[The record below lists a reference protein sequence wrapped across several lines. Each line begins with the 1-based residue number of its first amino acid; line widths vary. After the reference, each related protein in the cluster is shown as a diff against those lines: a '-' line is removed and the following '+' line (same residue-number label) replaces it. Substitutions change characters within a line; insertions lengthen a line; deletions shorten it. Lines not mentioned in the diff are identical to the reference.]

1 MAEVE
6 GQDTTPSPGGGG
18 DGAPDDLAVALS
30 RIARSLEHEDDVQ
43 GTLDAIVSSAIGTV
57 PGAQHASISKIKNRR
72 EVTTVASTSELS
84 RRVDQAQY
92 DASEGPCLDVLY
104 QRRTVHVPDMAT
116 ERQWPG
122 FSRKA
127 SELGVGSMLSV
138 QLFVEGDDLGAL
150 NLINES
156 PHAFDEDSE
165 HVGLLFASHAA
176 VAIVGAEREAQF
188 RDALALRDVIGQA
201 MGILMERHGFTA
213 NRSFAVLV
221 RLSQNQNR
229 KLHDL
234 ARQIVDARVL
244 PGT

>member
-1 MAEVE
+1 MMDRDSEDV
-6 GQDTTPSPGGGG
+6 GPSGGHGGGS
-18 DGAPDDLAVALS
+18 APEDRAVALS
-30 RIARSLEHEDDVQ
+30 RIARSLEHKDDVQ
-43 GTLDAIVSSAIGTV
+43 EALDAIVSSAIGAV
-57 PGAQHASISKIKNRR
+57 PGAQHASVSKIKNRR

-84 RRVDQAQY
+84 RSVDQAQH

-104 QRRTVHVPDMAT
+104 QRRTVHVPDMEA

-127 SELGVGSMLSV
+127 SELGAGSMLSV
-138 QLFVEGDDLGAL
+138 QSFVEGDDLGAL

-165 HVGLLFASHAA
+165 HVSLLFASHAV
-176 VAIVGAEREAQF
+176 VAMVGAEREAQF

-201 MGILMERHGFTA
+201 MGILMERHQFTA
-213 NRSFAVLV
+213 NRVFAVLV

-234 ARQIVDARVL
+234 ARQIVETRQL
-244 PGT
+244 PGR

>member
-1 MAEVE
+1 MTNIESE
-6 GQDTTPSPGGGG
+6 ETTASPGSRGNSTPE
-18 DGAPDDLAVALS
+18 DIAVALS
-30 RIARSLEHEDDVQ
+30 RIARSLEQKDDIQ

-72 EVTTVASTSELS
+72 EVTTVASTGELS
-84 RRVDQAQY
+84 RSVDQAQY
-92 DASEGPCLDVLY
+92 DANEGPCLDVLY
-104 QRRTVHVPDMAT
+104 QRRTVQVPDMAT

-127 SELGVGSMLSV
+127 SELGAGSMLSV

-156 PHAFDEDSE
+156 PRAFDEDSE

-176 VAIVGAEREAQF
+176 VAIIGAEREAQF

-201 MGILMERHGFTA
+201 MGILMERHGLTA

-234 ARQIVDARVL
+234 AQQIVDTREL